1 MAEGRSRP
9 SSFEDSGRP
18 EKRGRKELVGD
29 KNGATSRDRRGR
41 RGKGRLRRN
50 LGKKK
55 ERLKKTIET
64 DSSAAYCLSFQPKMR
79 QQERTPDA
87 GVTVQQGKRN
97 PLCVSN
103 EARRREIR

>member
-9 SSFEDSGRP
+9 GSFEDSGRP

-29 KNGATSRDRRGR
+29 KNEATSRDRRGR
-41 RGKGRLRRN
+41 RGEGRLRRN

-64 DSSAAYCLSFQPKMR
+64 DSSAAYCLSCQPKMR
-79 QQERTPDA
+79 DN
-87 GVTVQQGKRN
+87 K
-97 PLCVSN
+97 N
-103 EARRREIR
+103 EPQTRE